1 VKSAVREC
9 LAGLQSRR
17 RAQPGWTPG
26 EHGNDECGPARHSP
40 EGLEPQ
46 QAHAGVAHLA
56 KAASF
61 GCGARLVLH
70 LLRFQRT
77 ADFTVSLD

>member
-1 VKSAVREC
+1 VRPC
-9 LAGLQSRR
+9 QAF
-17 RAQPGWTPG
+17 T
-26 EHGNDECGPARHSP
+26 

-56 KAASF
+56 KAASL